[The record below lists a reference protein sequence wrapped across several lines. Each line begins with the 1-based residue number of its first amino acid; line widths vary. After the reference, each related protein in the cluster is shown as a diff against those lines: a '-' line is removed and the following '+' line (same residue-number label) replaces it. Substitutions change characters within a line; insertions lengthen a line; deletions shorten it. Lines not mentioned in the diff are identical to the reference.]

1 MFNLNEFAKQR
12 PLNVGC
18 LVITLAF
25 NVATLFKTGVT
36 PFAVACILTSTV
48 LAIVGVVSVYL
59 GWLHERME
67 KRGQIEVPV

>member
-12 PLNVGC
+12 PLNVVC
-18 LVITLAF
+18 LVLTLII
-25 NVATLFKTGVT
+25 NVATLFRTGIT
-36 PFAVACILTSTV
+36 PFGVACILTSTV
-48 LAIVGVVSVYL
+48 LAFVGVVFVYL